1 MNEYEAKQ
9 QARKDRYLTK
19 AQSLT
24 EQADTTH
31 DRARRMAESIPFG
44 QPILIGHHSE
54 KRDRNF
60 RNRIHD
66 TYGKAFAL
74 QDKAAYYDGK
84 AASVGT
90 GGISSDDPDAIA
102 KLKEQLTNVRASQDA
117 MKKANALIRKHKD
130 DEAAQV
136 AAIAALEG
144 FTEATAREAVK
155 PDFCGRVGFPSFAL
169 SNNNANARRIEK
181 RIKELERKQERAS
194 VELEGEGYTYREDT
208 DENRVMFIFPGK
220 PDEKTRALLKRF
232 AFKWSPSRSA
242 WVRQLNNASIWN
254 AKQVMAELDTTPSA

>member
-155 PDFCGRVGFPSFAL
+155 PDFCGRVGFPAFAL

-181 RIKELERKQERAS
+181 RIKELERMQERAS

-208 DENRVMFIFPGK
+208 DENRVMFIFPASLTKK
-220 PDEKTRALLKRF
+220 PVLC
-232 AFKWSPSRSA
+232 
-242 WVRQLNNASIWN
+242 
-254 AKQVMAELDTTPSA
+254 